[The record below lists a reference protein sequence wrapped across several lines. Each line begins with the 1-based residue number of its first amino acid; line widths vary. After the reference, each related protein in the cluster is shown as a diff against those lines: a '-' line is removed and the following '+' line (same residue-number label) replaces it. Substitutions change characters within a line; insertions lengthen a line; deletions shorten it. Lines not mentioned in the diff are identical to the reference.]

1 MPYTVWSHGRLLGES
16 ALDYRRVFPR
26 HRMGDFL
33 PTEAG
38 EKIMPIATGVSKAG
52 VEVVKSLSGSP
63 PGSAARTHLR
73 ESSEYADLAAAE
85 DQYDALELELRGP
98 DGSVIPT
105 EWIDLRDT
113 EYLLT
118 IPDLE
123 DIHGAD
129 AAADLWAEIDE
140 EFGEPPAD
148 LIDDPLDFGDFE
160 AEDDFDFDID
170 DFDDDEPWR
179 AQRVFPRYQLQ
190 VMLRDEASVP

>member
-1 MPYTVWSHGRLLGES
+1 MPYTVWSHGRLMGES

-26 HRMGDFL
+26 HRMGDFF

-52 VEVVKSLSGSP
+52 VELVKSLSGSP
-63 PGSAARTHLR
+63 PGGPARTHLR

-98 DGSVIPT
+98 DGNVIPT

-123 DIHGAD
+123 EIQGAD
-129 AAADLWAEIDE
+129 PDDLWAEIDA
-140 EFGEPPAD
+140 EFGEPPSD
-148 LIDDPLDFGDFE
+148 LFDDPLDFGDFE
-160 AEDDFDFDID
+160 LEDDFDFD
-170 DFDDDEPWR
+170 DFDDHEPWR